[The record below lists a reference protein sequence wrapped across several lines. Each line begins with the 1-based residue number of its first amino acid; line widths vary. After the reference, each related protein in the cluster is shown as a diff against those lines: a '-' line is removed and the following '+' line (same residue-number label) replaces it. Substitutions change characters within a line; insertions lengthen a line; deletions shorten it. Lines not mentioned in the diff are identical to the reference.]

1 MGIPVGF
8 STDGC
13 FSGEPGVGGS
23 LRTLPAD
30 GRSDKPGVSL
40 GIPLAVESLRRR
52 VVGALLLMM
61 TWSDF
66 CGEAGCLLT
75 FSGRGNARCG
85 EFSRLAGDVLR
96 SVACGSMEFDGL
108 GAGIMDCLTGDGV
121 RGDSLSL
128 LVSNPSPVGV
138 LGDIKVGVL
147 PADACSERMS
157 ETELRRF
164 LRGGPATGFS
174 PIVLKANGDDC

>member
-1 MGIPVGF
+1 VGF
-8 STDGC
+8 SIDGF

-30 GRSDKPGVSL
+30 GRSDKPGASL
-40 GIPLAVESLRRR
+40 GIPLAVESFRRR
-52 VVGALLLMM
+52 GVGALLVV

-66 CGEAGCLLT
+66 CGVVGCLVT
-75 FSGRGNARCG
+75 FNGRGNARCG
-85 EFSRLAGDVLR
+85 EFSRLAGDVPLW
-96 SVACGSMEFDGL
+96 VACESIGVDGL

-128 LVSNPSPVGV
+128 LVSIPSPVGV

-147 PADACSERMS
+147 PADVCSERIS

-174 PIVLKANGDDC
+174 PMVLRANGDGC

>member
-1 MGIPVGF
+1 MGIAAGF
-8 STDGC
+8 SIEAF

-30 GRSDKPGVSL
+30 GRSDKPGASL
-40 GIPLAVESLRRR
+40 GIPLVVESLRRR
-52 VVGALLLMM
+52 VVGDLFVTM
-61 TWSDF
+61 TRSGF
-66 CGEAGCLLT
+66 CGEADCLVT
-75 FSGRGNARCG
+75 FSGRGNTRCG
-85 EFSRLAGDVLR
+85 EFSRLAGEVAR
-96 SVACGSMEFDGL
+96 RVACESIGVDGL

-128 LVSNPSPVGV
+128 LVSKPSLVGV

-147 PADACSERMS
+147 PADACRDRMS

-174 PIVLKANGDDC
+174 PMVLRANGDGC